1 MQKLEQKLRGLELE
15 NAVDT
20 DKERLLEAKYDALM
34 RKLNE
39 VLEDCNPF
47 WKSAPSELSKQVPLP
62 YAGLHLEQGV

>member
-39 VLEDCNPF
+39 VLEVC
-47 WKSAPSELSKQVPLP
+47 AE
-62 YAGLHLEQGV
+62 